1 MSVDETGRSCVHF
14 AHWPMEVFQ
23 YLTQQ
28 QHFLID
34 LTQKDSFGRTP
45 VQAAMEFSWYADYS
59 TIRLML
65 GDGPISSKT
74 TTEVWQVTEW
84 WTGYQ
89 GPTTFLHEAVAR
101 LRALFSLSGPCN
113 KHLAFISEL
122 IIAGANLHARNGR
135 NATALDYLLSGED
148 FHHEYCY
155 RHVEYLLL
163 VWLRCLI
170 DCGVDLH
177 QYFHKEEEFREGGR
191 LIETYSHRRGI
202 DRRLVVYY
210 GLSRDDVTILVEDER
225 RESDTIH
232 LPGSWDAELEFAE
245 SQGVALLE
253 GREPKAFLSITTS
266 GFQFGDYSVERASCV
281 EEISYWDCREA
292 KRLRQLWETG
302 LHDEDE
308 VSDSDASYSGDET
321 DDEND

>member
-1 MSVDETGRSCVHF
+1 
-14 AHWPMEVFQ
+14 MEAYQ

-45 VQAAMEFSWYADYS
+45 VQALSSVVWADPA
-59 TIRLML
+59 TIRFML
-65 GDGPISSKT
+65 GDGPISCKT
-74 TTEVWQVTEW
+74 VTEVWQGSKW
-84 WTGYQ
+84 LTGYQ
-89 GPTTFLHEAVAR
+89 RPTTFLHQAVER
-101 LRALFSLSGPCN
+101 LNRMFRYSWPWKKALV
-113 KHLAFISEL
+113 FISEL

-135 NATALDYLLSGED
+135 NASALDYLLSD
-148 FHHEYCY
+148 CRYQHCN
-155 RHVEYLLL
+155 RHMEYLLL

-191 LIETYSHRRGI
+191 LIEPWHHRRGI

-232 LPGSWDAELEFAE
+232 LPGSWDPELEFAE

-253 GREPKAFLSITTS
+253 GREPEAFWSITTS
-266 GFQFGDYSVERASCV
+266 GFQFGDYSGERASCV
-281 EEISYWDCREA
+281 EKVSQRDWKEA

-308 VSDSDASYSGDET
+308 VSDSDE
-321 DDEND
+321 